1 MLQNGMATRYIA
13 KIKIRNI
20 KCMVVFIQKH
30 KNNFSLGLIN
40 AIIQQ
45 MLMRPVDVP
54 LQKKLMIMYQGLKLK
69 HG

>member
-13 KIKIRNI
+13 KIKITNI
-20 KCMVVFIQKH
+20 KCMVVFIHKH